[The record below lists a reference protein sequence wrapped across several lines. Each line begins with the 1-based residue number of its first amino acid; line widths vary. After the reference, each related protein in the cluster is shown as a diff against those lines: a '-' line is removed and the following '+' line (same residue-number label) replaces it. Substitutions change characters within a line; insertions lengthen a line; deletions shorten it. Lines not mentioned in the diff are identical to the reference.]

1 MNNTNNETAK
11 TSSAVIPSQL
21 YIGQTLFIVSDEN
34 IKVIPAI
41 VSEKN
46 VTETLKGDTVTW
58 KVIVGPEHKRKT
70 LALDKITG
78 DKFATLEEAR
88 QELLSRFDSVL
99 DEALEESANNA
110 AVWYSLDI
118 NEVKGIT
125 APVKSRTKKT
135 LEPEEETMDASSL
148 VDGIEN
154 APRKAPVG
162 RPKKSAV
169 KPATNV
175 AAKRAQES
183 IELHPGDSP
192 EVRKE
197 KLRALMTVSDEE
209 LLQQGGAPPAM
220 AGTQKIIMPD
230 GEEVYITQ

>member
-1 MNNTNNETAK
+1 MNNTSNETAK

-46 VTETLKGDTVTW
+46 VTETLKCDTVTW

-135 LEPEEETMDASSL
+135 LEPEEETMDASS
-148 VDGIEN
+148 
-154 APRKAPVG
+154 
-162 RPKKSAV
+162 
-169 KPATNV
+169 
-175 AAKRAQES
+175 QES